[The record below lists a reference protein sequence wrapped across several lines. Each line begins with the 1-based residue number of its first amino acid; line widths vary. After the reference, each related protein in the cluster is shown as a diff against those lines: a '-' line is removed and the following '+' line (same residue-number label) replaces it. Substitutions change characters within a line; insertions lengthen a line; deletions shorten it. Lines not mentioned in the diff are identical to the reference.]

1 MITDIEI
8 RNFRCFR
15 ALDVR
20 NCKRINLIVGDNGVG
35 KTSVLEAIFLT
46 LSRNAEVSL
55 RLKTF
60 RGSLGSFQG
69 SPWTVGEALWQDY
82 FYDMDWSKSI
92 SISLIGSPGTSR
104 SLAMSLNEGETLFSN
119 VDTEGKNVDFQQ
131 VSHELPLTFTW
142 SGADGPEKPVRPMI
156 RQNQVSIAAGPMKS
170 SASFFPAG
178 LTPPLLE
185 TVERFSTLR
194 RQNRSKVFIDAF
206 TKEFDFIS
214 DLNIEVNA
222 GQPMIYATLKK
233 NGLQLPISAV
243 SGGINRVLSICLAIA
258 SQPQTVIIVD
268 EMEDGLFHTRKGS
281 LWKTTLD
288 LAFQQDAQLFVTTHD
303 EEWLKSLIEVIEDS
317 QIDEVSL
324 WRFQRNDRG
333 ESELKQFSGSVLKA
347 AIETGREVR

>member
-1 MITDIEI
+1 M
-8 RNFRCFR
+8 
-15 ALDVR
+15 
-20 NCKRINLIVGDNGVG
+20 
-35 KTSVLEAIFLT
+35 
-46 LSRNAEVSL
+46 
-55 RLKTF
+55 
-60 RGSLGSFQG
+60 
-69 SPWTVGEALWQDY
+69 
-82 FYDMDWSKSI
+82 
-92 SISLIGSPGTSR
+92 
-104 SLAMSLNEGETLFSN
+104 
-119 VDTEGKNVDFQQ
+119 
-131 VSHELPLTFTW
+131 
-142 SGADGPEKPVRPMI
+142 
-156 RQNQVSIAAGPMKS
+156 
-170 SASFFPAG
+170 
-178 LTPPLLE
+178 
-185 TVERFSTLR
+185 
-194 RQNRSKVFIDAF
+194 FIDAF

-214 DLNIEVNA
+214 DLNIEVTA

-258 SQPQTVIIVD
+258 SQPETVIIVD